1 MDKKE
6 KYINYIVGDLVK
18 KTDIDYDKKE
28 ILVPFSP
35 FITLPFTLLFSS
47 LFSFTF
53 FSSGPFFRS
62 LSKYLKEMYGTTD
75 EEIET
80 IWERYKER
88 IQSLI
93 NNE

>member
-28 ILVPFSP
+28 ILLPFSP
-35 FITLPFTLLFSS
+35 SPYFLFSS